1 MAELG
6 EFVKHQQELQELDVQ
21 VLAISV
27 DPIDKII
34 EARAKLKAPFPMLS
48 DSDEKVM
55 DLYGTRSPVYKNRNG
70 AAINTPTLVL
80 IDKKG
85 DIRWLH
91 QAADYRIRAPISE
104 VLNEIR
110 QLD

>member
-6 EFVKHQQELQELDVQ
+6 EFVKHHQELQDLDVQ

-27 DPIDKII
+27 DPVEKAN
-34 EARAKLKAPFPMLS
+34 EAQTKLKAPFPMLS
-48 DSDEKVM
+48 DSHEAVM
-55 DLYGTRSPVYKNRNG
+55 DLYGTRSPVYKNHAG

-80 IDKKG
+80 IDRKG
-85 DIRWLH
+85 TIRWLH

-110 QLD
+110 KLD

>member
-6 EFVKHQQELQELDVQ
+6 EFVKHHQELQALDVQ
-21 VLAISV
+21 VLAISI
-27 DPIDKII
+27 DHIDKVS
-34 EARAKLKAPFPMLS
+34 EAQAKLKAPFPMLS
-48 DSDEKVM
+48 DSHDKVM
-55 DLYGTRSPVYKNRNG
+55 DLYGTRSPAYKNRNG

-110 QLD
+110 KLN

>member
-6 EFVKHQQELQELDVQ
+6 EFVKHHQELQALDCQ
-21 VLAISV
+21 VLAISI
-27 DPIDKII
+27 DPVAKAR
-34 EARAKLKAPFPMLS
+34 EARTKLSAPFPFLS
-48 DSDEKVM
+48 DSNEVAM

-80 IDKKG
+80 IDKAG
-85 DIRWLH
+85 TIRWLH

-104 VLNEIR
+104 DLNEIR
-110 QLD
+110 KLE